1 MHRSRHISLFLPLFL
16 SRINIWND
24 AASKLFRYASWI
36 TVNSQ
41 REEAED
47 GSDLISLCSIRKERS
62 SRVSLWIPCLP
73 YFRFVYRHSHF
84 LCYILASRYFN
95 SWLRLSISLSFFLS
109 SPLSHLSHRS
119 CCLNLEWIFFSLH
132 ACRGS
137 EDLLL
142 VVTILLFY
150 SLFSFFFI
158 IPFVSIFL
166 LLSFRFEI
174 DTTHDAVWI
183 ERESRSFYFFF
194 FLFINL
200 FFFDLT
206 FIRTRYEKCFIHAV
220 ATLKIYDH
228 HQADTQ
234 SDINLIIWLWLMIRN
249 CLIRIGL
256 DGFQYIYVCFAST
269 TIDRFFS
276 RISVYKKEKDLSNLW
291 KSVENSF
298 FFFLFLYTNFFCFLA
313 IFVFFDQNV
322 IDRSNF
328 SILFARDH

>member
-119 CCLNLEWIFFSLH
+119 CCLNLEWMNFFSLH

-150 SLFSFFFI
+150 SLFSFFFYHPLRFYFSSSI
-158 IPFVSIFL
+158 VSI
-166 LLSFRFEI
+166 R
-174 DTTHDAVWI
+174 DRYDAWCSVNRTRI
-183 ERESRSFYFFF
+183 TFFFF

-220 ATLKIYDH
+220 EQRSKYTIITKLIHKAILTLL
-228 HQADTQ
+228 
-234 SDINLIIWLWLMIRN
+234 S
-249 CLIRIGL
+249 
-256 DGFQYIYVCFAST
+256 GFG
-269 TIDRFFS
+269 
-276 RISVYKKEKDLSNLW
+276 
-291 KSVENSF
+291 
-298 FFFLFLYTNFFCFLA
+298 
-313 IFVFFDQNV
+313 
-322 IDRSNF
+322 
-328 SILFARDH
+328 

>member
-119 CCLNLEWIFFSLH
+119 CCLNLEWMNFFSLH

-150 SLFSFFFI
+150 SLFSFFLSS
-158 IPFVSIFL
+158 PSFL
-166 LLSFRFEI
+166 
-174 DTTHDAVWI
+174 
-183 ERESRSFYFFF
+183 FFF
-194 FLFINL
+194 FYRFDSRSIRCMMQCESNANHVLFIFI
-200 FFFDLT
+200 FFF
-206 FIRTRYEKCFIHAV
+206 
-220 ATLKIYDH
+220 IY
-228 HQADTQ
+228 
-234 SDINLIIWLWLMIRN
+234 
-249 CLIRIGL
+249 
-256 DGFQYIYVCFAST
+256 
-269 TIDRFFS
+269 
-276 RISVYKKEKDLSNLW
+276 
-291 KSVENSF
+291 
-298 FFFLFLYTNFFCFLA
+298 
-313 IFVFFDQNV
+313 
-322 IDRSNF
+322 
-328 SILFARDH
+328 